1 MSNKGLFLTGICLFI
16 LSVAVVIL
24 FAGSAEI
31 ELDIGRADVPSGSVS
46 AEDVVVSGEEGVIKI
61 TSVEIQNST
70 VNAKVSALKRGKV
83 YINVLR
89 DGESVA
95 FCSVYVHRFNIISV
109 DNYFGKVNG
118 GWIFP
123 LGAVI
128 MSVLITYTFAKRT
141 AEGIKKCLYSYDN
154 ISYLALTG
162 ASFVV
167 MIEQAGLFLGYKG
180 PIESLERLMGTA
192 SRISFILFPIALCL
206 SVFVMFTNI
215 RLLKKEGVRAK
226 NILGTILGFGI
237 VFLTFL
243 PDIVY
248 RILSTMPGIDI
259 HNANG
264 IPFHV
269 ESYFEYTVY
278 SLTAYLECVLFA
290 SVIIAIVSARH
301 IPKFDKDYIIILGAK
316 MRKDGSLTPLLKG
329 RVDRAIEFA
338 KMQKEATGKDIIFVP
353 SGGQGSDEP
362 LAEGDAMKNYLL
374 STGIP
379 ENRILAETESLNTYQ
394 NFTYSKK
401 LIDEHFKGTD
411 ASIAFST
418 TNYHVLRSG
427 FYAYKQG
434 IKAEGIGSKT
444 KVYFWVNAFV
454 REFIATM
461 VVKAKTH
468 ILAFAAIAGINAL
481 FMLIIYYSNN
491 T

>member
-1 MSNKGLFLTGICLFI
+1 MSNKGLLLTGICLFI

-24 FAGSAEI
+24 FAGSAKI

-46 AEDVVVSGEEGVIKI
+46 AEDVVVSGEEGILEI
-61 TSVEIQNST
+61 TSVEIKNDT
-70 VNAKVSALKRGKV
+70 VYVEVAALGRGKA
-83 YINVLR
+83 YIDVLS
-89 DGESVA
+89 DGELVA
-95 FCSVYVHRFNIISV
+95 FCTVYVHRFNIISV
-109 DNYFGKVNG
+109 ENYFGKVNG

-141 AEGIKKCLYSYDN
+141 AEGVKKCLYSYEN
-154 ISYLALTG
+154 ISYLALTWV
-162 ASFVV
+162 SFVI
-167 MIEQAGLFLGYKG
+167 MMEQARLFLGYKG
-180 PIESLERLMGTA
+180 PIDSLERLMGTA

-269 ESYFEYTVY
+269 ECYFEYTVY

-338 KMQKEATGKDIIFVP
+338 KMQKEATGKDIFFVP

-401 LIDEHFKGTD
+401 LIDEHFKGPD

-418 TNYHVLRSG
+418 TNYHVLRGG

-461 VVKAKTH
+461 EVKAKTH

>member
-1 MSNKGLFLTGICLFI
+1 M
-16 LSVAVVIL
+16 VVVIL
-24 FAGSAEI
+24 FAGSAEVAIDLGGADISSASI
-31 ELDIGRADVPSGSVS
+31 EK
-46 AEDVVVSGEEGVIKI
+46 AEVVVNGDEGIAKI
-61 TSVEIQNST
+61 TSVEIKNDT
-70 VNAKVSALKRGKV
+70 VYAKVEALGRGKG
-83 YINVLR
+83 YLDVLC
-89 DGESVA
+89 DGELID
-95 FCSVYVHRFNIISV
+95 FRIFYVHRFNIISV
-109 DNYFGKVNG
+109 DNYFGNVNY

-123 LGAVI
+123 MCFVI
-128 MSVLITYTFAKRT
+128 MFVLITYTFAKRT
-141 AEGIKKCLYSYDN
+141 AVGIKKCLYSYEN
-154 ISYLALTG
+154 ITYLALTWV
-162 ASFVV
+162 SFVI
-167 MIEQAGLFLGYKG
+167 MMEQARLFLGYKG

-290 SVIIAIVSARH
+290 SVIIAIVSAKH
-301 IPKFDKDYIIILGAK
+301 VPKFDKDYIIILGAK

-362 LAEGDAMKNYLL
+362 LSEGDAMKNYLL

-379 ENRILAETESLNTYQ
+379 EEKILAETASLNTYQ

-427 FYAYKQG
+427 FYADKQG
-434 IKAEGIGSKT
+434 IKAEGIGSRT
-444 KVYFWVNAFV
+444 KAYFWVNAFV

-461 VVKAKTH
+461 EVKAKTH
-468 ILAFAAIAGINAL
+468 ILAFTTIAGINAL